1 MNNHKTIAQQVG
13 ERGYSDYKSLKK
25 ALKILESISEIVVQ
39 FPESSK
45 GGTEINEKFFDI
57 DIDHIADHEKLN
69 TYIVNVIDDTIN
81 VTHEEMTHMV
91 NVEFEEKSH
100 WGIQYINW
108 HNPSVGQTYIAMG
121 DLGSV
126 NDSTGIYS

>member
-1 MNNHKTIAQQVG
+1 MNTDKTIAQQVG
-13 ERGYSDYKSLKK
+13 DRGYSDYKSLKK
-25 ALKILESISEIVVQ
+25 ALKILESISEIVYQ

-45 GGTEINEKFFDI
+45 EGTIINDKFFDI

-91 NVEFEEKSH
+91 NVEFDEKSH

-108 HNPSVGQTYIAMG
+108 HNPNVGQTYIAMG

-126 NDSTGIYS
+126 DGQ

>member
-1 MNNHKTIAQQVG
+1 MNNDKTIAQQVG

-108 HNPSVGQTYIAMG
+108 HNPSTGQTYIAMG

-126 NDSTGIYS
+126 DRSTGIDS

>member
-1 MNNHKTIAQQVG
+1 MNTDKTIAQQVG
-13 ERGYSDYKSLKK
+13 DRGYSDYKSLKK

-91 NVEFEEKSH
+91 NVEFDEKSH

-108 HNPSVGQTYIAMG
+108 QNPNVGQTYIARG

-126 NDSTGIYS
+126 DGQ

>member
-1 MNNHKTIAQQVG
+1 MNTDKTIAQQVG
-13 ERGYSDYKSLKK
+13 DRGYSDYKSLKK

-57 DIDHIADHEKLN
+57 DTDYIADHEKLN

-126 NDSTGIYS
+126 DGQ

>member
-1 MNNHKTIAQQVG
+1 MNADKTIAQQVG
-13 ERGYSDYKSLKK
+13 NRGYSDYKSLKK

-45 GGTEINEKFFDI
+45 GGTKINEKFFEI
-57 DIDHIADHEKLN
+57 DIDYIADHEKLN
-69 TYIVNVIDDTIN
+69 TYIVNVSDDTIN
-81 VTHEEMTHMV
+81 VSHEEMTHMV

-108 HNPSVGQTYIAMG
+108 HNPSVGQTYIAML

-126 NDSTGIYS
+126 DGQ

>member
-1 MNNHKTIAQQVG
+1 MNTDKTIGQQVG
-13 ERGYSDYKSLKK
+13 DRGYSDYKSLKK

-57 DIDHIADHEKLN
+57 DIDYIADHEKLN

-126 NDSTGIYS
+126 DGQ

>member
-1 MNNHKTIAQQVG
+1 MV
-13 ERGYSDYKSLKK
+13 KSLKK

-121 DLGSV
+121 NLGSV
-126 NDSTGIYS
+126 DGQ

>member
-1 MNNHKTIAQQVG
+1 MNTDKTIAQQVG
-13 ERGYSDYKSLKK
+13 DRGYSDYKSLKK

-57 DIDHIADHEKLN
+57 DIDHIADNEKLN
-69 TYIVNVIDDTIN
+69 TYIVNGIDDTIN

-91 NVEFEEKSH
+91 NVEFEEKSY

-126 NDSTGIYS
+126 DGQ

>member
-1 MNNHKTIAQQVG
+1 MNTDKTIAQQVG
-13 ERGYSDYKSLKK
+13 DRGYSDYKSLKK
-25 ALKILESISEIVVQ
+25 ALKILESISEIAVQ

-91 NVEFEEKSH
+91 NVEFDEKSH

-108 HNPSVGQTYIAMG
+108 HNPNVGQTYIAMG
-121 DLGSV
+121 DLGSG
-126 NDSTGIYS
+126 DGQ

>member
-1 MNNHKTIAQQVG
+1 MNTDKTIAQQVG
-13 ERGYSDYKSLKK
+13 NRGYSDYKSLKK

-45 GGTEINEKFFDI
+45 GGTKINEKFFEI
-57 DIDHIADHEKLN
+57 DIDYIAAHEKLN
-69 TYIVNVIDDTIN
+69 SYIVNVIDDTIN

-108 HNPSVGQTYIAMG
+108 YNPNVGQTYIAMG

-126 NDSTGIYS
+126 DGQ

>member
-1 MNNHKTIAQQVG
+1 MNADKTIAQQVG
-13 ERGYSDYKSLKK
+13 NRGYSDYKSLKK
-25 ALKILESISEIVVQ
+25 ALKILESISEIVVK

-45 GGTEINEKFFDI
+45 GGTKINEKFFEI
-57 DIDHIADHEKLN
+57 DIDYIADHEKLN
-69 TYIVNVIDDTIN
+69 SYIVNVIDDTIN

-126 NDSTGIYS
+126 DGQ